1 MILYFYEFIIP
12 VTALQAIAFPAKQ
25 GSKGLII
32 AMLEQTAFRKL
43 WEQNFSE
50 HCVWFSAVL
59 AF

>member
-12 VTALQAIAFPAKQ
+12 VTALQAITFPVKQ

-32 AMLEQTAFRKL
+32 AMLEQTAFQKL
-43 WEQNFSE
+43 WEQNFSKP
-50 HCVWFSAVL
+50 CVCFSAVV